1 MTKERKKVELTW
13 TPSGPFSLQV
23 FLPLSAF
30 CPLEDSGLILTL
42 WINIFP
48 QWSNQWEF
56 LPILNLF
63 FHLSLFLYRATSQN
77 SCYKCFTVT
86 FRLIQRSRDVLF
98 FFASEVSRVERFLLC
113 LILQGHWRFIPFSQN
128 EHRKFCSIKKKQKS
142 SIAATHSSTNILS
155 IRIVIPLWDAPV
167 SFSLCFSV
175 C

>member
-1 MTKERKKVELTW
+1 MNALRPLFP
-13 TPSGPFSLQV
+13 PSISPPLSV
-23 FLPLSAF
+23 LPLR
-30 CPLEDSGLILTL
+30 G
-42 WINIFP
+42 
-48 QWSNQWEF
+48 QWFNPDALNKHLSPKSNQWEF